1 MRKLAI
7 GCVVALVVALSGRS
21 VAEPPACVATMAT
34 ASPQSSNESGLAS
47 WYGEERQGKPTA
59 NGEVFD
65 MNGLTAAHR
74 EFPMGTKVKVT
85 NVKNHRTLILRINDR
100 GPGITGRVIDVSMAA
115 AKSLGFLHSGVA
127 PVELEVVS
135 LPKPRALTAA
145 RRPTPTPAS
154 LANLSAPPA
163 RGN

>member
-47 WYGEERQGKPTA
+47 WYGEERQGKLTA

-85 NVKNHRTLILRINDR
+85 NLKNHRTLILRINDR
-100 GPGITGRVIDVSMAA
+100 GPGIVGRVIDVSMAA
-115 AKSLGFLHSGVA
+115 AKTLGFLHSGVV

-135 LPKPRALTAA
+135 LPKPRSLTAA
-145 RRPTPTPAS
+145 RRPTPAPAS
-154 LANLSAPPA
+154 LANLSAPD

>member
-47 WYGEERQGKPTA
+47 WYGEERQGKLTA

-85 NVKNHRTLILRINDR
+85 NLKNHRTLILRINDR
-100 GPGITGRVIDVSMAA
+100 GPGIAGRVIDVSMAA
-115 AKSLGFLHSGVA
+115 AKNLGFLHSGLV

-145 RRPTPTPAS
+145 RRPTPAPAS
-154 LANLSAPPA
+154 LANLSAPD

>member
-34 ASPQSSNESGLAS
+34 VSPQSSNESGLAS
-47 WYGEERQGKPTA
+47 WYGEERQGKLTA

-85 NVKNHRTLILRINDR
+85 NLKNHRTLILRINDR
-100 GPGITGRVIDVSMAA
+100 GPGIAGRVIDVSMAA
-115 AKSLGFLHSGVA
+115 AKTLGFLHSGVV
-127 PVELEVVS
+127 PVEVEVVS

-145 RRPTPTPAS
+145 RRPTPAPAS
-154 LANLSAPPA
+154 LANLSAPD

>member
-21 VAEPPACVATMAT
+21 GAEPPACVATVAT
-34 ASPQSSNESGLAS
+34 ASPRSSNESGLAS
-47 WYGEERQGKPTA
+47 WYGEERQGKLTA

-85 NVKNHRTLILRINDR
+85 NLKNHRTLILRINDR
-100 GPGITGRVIDVSMAA
+100 GPGIAGRVIDVSMAA
-115 AKSLGFLHSGVA
+115 AKSLGFLHSGLV

-135 LPKPRALTAA
+135 LPKPRALTAT

-154 LANLSAPPA
+154 PANLSAPD

>member
-47 WYGEERQGKPTA
+47 WYGEERQGKLTA

-85 NVKNHRTLILRINDR
+85 NLKNHRTLILRINDR
-100 GPGITGRVIDVSMAA
+100 GPGIAGRVIDVSMAA
-115 AKSLGFLHSGVA
+115 AKNLGFLHSGLV

-145 RRPTPTPAS
+145 RRPTPAPAS
-154 LANLSAPPA
+154 LANLSASD

>member
-34 ASPQSSNESGLAS
+34 ASPRSSNESGLAS

-74 EFPMGTKVKVT
+74 RLPMGAKVKVT
-85 NVKNHRTLILRINDR
+85 NLKNQRTLILRINDR
-100 GPGITGRVIDVSMAA
+100 GPGIAGRVIDVSMAA
-115 AKSLGFLHSGVA
+115 AKSLGFLHSGLV

-135 LPKPRALTAA
+135 LPKARALTAA
-145 RRPTPTPAS
+145 RRPTPAPAS
-154 LANLSAPPA
+154 PAKLSSRN
-163 RGN
+163 RGD